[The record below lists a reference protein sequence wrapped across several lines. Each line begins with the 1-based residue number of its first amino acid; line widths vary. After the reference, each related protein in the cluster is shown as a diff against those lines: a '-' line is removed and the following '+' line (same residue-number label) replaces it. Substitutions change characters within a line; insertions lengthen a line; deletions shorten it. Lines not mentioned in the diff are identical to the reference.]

1 MRSFRPFIKQ
11 RAALAA
17 LAALLALGIRLS
29 TARPPPRTL
38 VGLAHMLGHAAGGVV
53 SPKDI
58 AWEPSPGFL
67 AETFVGRR
75 VLFLSAPHAG
85 EPRDLYRALVR
96 VTLAGQPVS
105 VEQLRDITQ
114 TPIGDD
120 VGLQVR
126 GTRAVFATVAYGR
139 IQGITTLDL
148 SGIRS
153 GNRPHGLINRLLL
166 AVTEFQRT
174 GSLAG
179 LGRTDIVLDVPA
191 RHARLDLDPPLLR
204 IGLGERSRDL
214 VYNVERRTLR
224 GAGGGQPYAARAIPE
239 VHPPKPLVLWGVD
252 TVRAEVGPAPITWLE
267 NKVFGAQD
275 TFKRATFQLFS
286 SKEDSALRDGAGR
299 TPELDASKMS
309 AGAWPPHPIPSLW
322 KNQKPGE
329 GQWKAVEYPWLKRM
343 PHTSPGSHPPAYFY
357 RTFIRPDTE
366 RPYSEVEIVAM
377 DMRQLELGMQAGFE
391 DPKPL
396 TGPPGDGRLPRDPAI
411 ESRVVATFNGA
422 FKTEH
427 GKYGM
432 MVNHR
437 VLLPPVKGA
446 ATVVVTDTGDTG
458 LGSWPQTETIPENLV
473 SFRQN
478 LDPLV
483 EDGKVNPTGRYI
495 WGWQLAGTSVMTQRT
510 AICVTAAGQLYY
522 AWGKAIDGPTLGKAL
537 RQAGCSY
544 GIHLDMNPAHS
555 GFVFTDVRDPRAHEY
570 TLKKLDP
577 GMKIPADK
585 FVRWSAKDFFYMMVR
600 DPVPGDPSGIRWVPD
615 GGQQPPP
622 TWMPGV
628 FKGSLPIG
636 TLPIQLL
643 SFEPGRV
650 DWQLCAGTK
659 EPTSDGAGPKH
670 LELTGDDAHRVI
682 AAIGMGHTTEATSYG
697 LAFGNTTLM
706 PLRSSYATVVISPGK
721 TPRVVAPGETPSL
734 APGEEAVQLP
744 LLADDG
750 RLVARGRDH
759 GALRMR
765 GAFCVTPNGRVIIA
779 RARHDSS
786 DPVAT
791 ALLRTGCRR
800 VMSLDRGS
808 RHPSF
813 VHRTGSDTPPVSGYE
828 TTVLYALGRPMTP
841 HAFRWKPKGSKPSTR
856 PTGYD
861 YPPQPKK
868 KKKK

>member
-600 DPVPGDPSGIRWVPD
+600 DPVPGDPSGMRWVPD

-650 DWQLCAGTK
+650 DWQLCAGSKGADQRRRRPETSRADRRRRSSRHCSHRHGAHHGSHQLRPGLRQHDAHAAQK
-659 EPTSDGAGPKH
+659 QLRHGRHLSGEDAARRRTRRNTVARAGRGSGAAPAAGRRWAPRRARTRPRCAAHARRILRNPERPRHHRPRATRQLRPRRHGTPENGLPTGHVAGP
-670 LELTGDDAHRVI
+670 R
-682 AAIGMGHTTEATSYG
+682 
-697 LAFGNTTLM
+697 
-706 PLRSSYATVVISPGK
+706 
-721 TPRVVAPGETPSL
+721 L
-734 APGEEAVQLP
+734 APSVIRSPHGQRHA
-744 LLADDG
+744 ARF
-750 RLVARGRDH
+750 RLRDH
-759 GALRMR
+759 GA
-765 GAFCVTPNGRVIIA
+765 V
-779 RARHDSS
+779 RARPPD
-786 DPVAT
+786 DA
-791 ALLRTGCRR
+791 
-800 VMSLDRGS
+800 S
-808 RHPSF
+808 RFPLEAEGF
-813 VHRTGSDTPPVSGYE
+813 EAVD
-828 TTVLYALGRPMTP
+828 
-841 HAFRWKPKGSKPSTR
+841 R

-868 KKKK
+868 KKK

>member
-1 MRSFRPFIKQ
+1 MRSLGPFIKQ
-11 RAALAA
+11 RAALAG
-17 LAALLALGIRLS
+17 LAAVVATGVRLS
-29 TARPPPRTL
+29 SARPPPRTL
-38 VGLAHMLGHAAGGVV
+38 AGLADMLGRAAGGVV

-67 AETFVGRR
+67 TETFAGRR
-75 VLFLSAPHAG
+75 VLFLAAPAAG
-85 EPRDLYRALVR
+85 KPRDLYRARVR
-96 VTLAGQPVS
+96 VTLSGQPVS
-105 VEQLRDITQ
+105 VEQIRDITQ

-126 GTRAVFATVAYGR
+126 GNRAAFATVAYGR

-148 SGIRS
+148 GGIRR
-153 GNRPHGLINRLLL
+153 GNRPRDLFDRLLL
-166 AVTEFQRT
+166 AITEFQQT

-191 RHARLDLDPPLLR
+191 RHARLALDPPVLN
-204 IGLGERSRDL
+204 IGLGERGRDL
-214 VYNVERRTLR
+214 VYNLERRTLR
-224 GAGGGQPYAARAIPE
+224 AAGGGQPYAARAVPQ
-239 VHPPKPLVLWGVD
+239 VHPPKPLILWGVD

-267 NKVFGAQD
+267 DKVFGAQD
-275 TFKRATFQLFS
+275 TFKRATFKLFS
-286 SKEDSALRDGAGR
+286 SKAESALNDK
-299 TPELDASKMS
+299 TPELDASKMTT
-309 AGAWPPHPIPSLW
+309 GQWPPRPIPSLW
-322 KNQKPGE
+322 KEQKPGE
-329 GQWKAVEYPWLKRM
+329 GQWEPIRYPWLKAL
-343 PHTSPGSHPPAYFY
+343 PHTTPGSHPPPYFY
-357 RTFIRPDTE
+357 RTFIRPDIE
-366 RPYSEVEIVAM
+366 RPYSEVVIVAM
-377 DMRQLELGMQAGFE
+377 DMRQLQLGMQAGYE

-432 MVNHR
+432 MVKRR
-437 VLLPPVKGA
+437 VLLPPIKGA
-446 ATVVVTDTGDTG
+446 ATVVVTKSGDTG
-458 LGSWPQTETIPENLV
+458 LGSWPHTETIPDDIV

-495 WGWQLAGTSVMTQRT
+495 WGWQLQGTSVMTQRT
-510 AICVTAAGQLYY
+510 AICVTPAGQLYY

-537 RQAGCSY
+537 KEAGCSY

-570 TLKKLDP
+570 KLAKLDP
-577 GMKIPADK
+577 GMKIPPDK

-600 DPVPGDPSGIRWVPD
+600 DPVPEDPSGIRWVPD

-628 FKGSLPIG
+628 FKGSVSIG
-636 TLPIQLL
+636 TLPIELL
-643 SFEPGRV
+643 SIEPGRV
-650 DWQLCAGTK
+650 DWEIRAGSR
-659 EPTSDGAGPKH
+659 EPTSSSQPASH
-670 LELTGDDAHRVI
+670 LELQGDDAHRVI
-682 AAIGMGHTTEATSYG
+682 AAIGMGHTTEATAYG
-697 LAFGNTTLM
+697 LAMGDTAILS
-706 PLRSSYATVVISPGK
+706 LRSSYATLVLSPGK
-721 TPRVVAPGETPSL
+721 PPDIVAPGQVPSL
-734 APGEEAVQLP
+734 EPDEEAVQLP

-765 GAFCVTPNGRVIIA
+765 GALCVTPTGRVIIA

-786 DPVAT
+786 DPIAT
-791 ALLRTGCRR
+791 ALLGTGCRR
-800 VMSLDRGS
+800 VVSLDRGS

-813 VHRTGSDTPPVSGYE
+813 VHRTGTDTPPVSGYE
-828 TTVLYALGRPMTP
+828 TTVLFALGRPMTP
-841 HAFRWKPKGSKPSTR
+841 HAFRWKPKGSKPSTT

-868 KKKK
+868 KRKKPE